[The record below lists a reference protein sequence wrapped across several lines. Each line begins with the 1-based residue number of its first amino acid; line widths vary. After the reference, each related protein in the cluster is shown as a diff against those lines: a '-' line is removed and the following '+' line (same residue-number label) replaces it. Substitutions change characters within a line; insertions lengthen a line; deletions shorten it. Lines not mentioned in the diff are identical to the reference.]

1 VKATAEGTAI
11 GELRFARFAWGVLA
25 YNVGVVL
32 WGAYVRASSSGAG
45 CGGHWP
51 LCNGE
56 VIPTTP
62 RLQTI
67 IEFSHRLSSGLA
79 FFSVLA
85 LFFWARRVFARRTGG
100 ARLAAGWALAL
111 MIAEALLGAGLVI
124 FGLVDKN
131 ASVGRAIAVALHLTN
146 THLLLAALAMTA
158 WLATRPEA
166 MAWPRA
172 VPRVLLIGLAL
183 VLAASITGAIAALG
197 DTLFPAASVRAGVEQ
212 ELAGGASLILRLRVL
227 HPLIAVLTGMFLL
240 YAASTVAR
248 LRPFAPVKRMALA
261 VALLALVQL
270 AAGAVNIALL
280 APVWMQLL
288 HLLLADLV
296 WLSLVLL
303 TARTAFK

>member
-1 VKATAEGTAI
+1 MKATAEGTSI

-32 WGAYVRASSSGAG
+32 WGAYVRATSSGAG

-56 VIPTTP
+56 VIPTAP

-79 FFSVLA
+79 FFSALA
-85 LFFWARRVFARRTGG
+85 LFLWARHVFARKTG
-100 ARLAAGWALAL
+100 ARRAAGWALVL
-111 MIAEALLGAGLVI
+111 MITEALLGAGLVI
-124 FGLVDKN
+124 FGLVDQN
-131 ASVGRAIAVALHLTN
+131 ASLGRAIAVALHLTN

-158 WLATRPEA
+158 WLATRTEA
-166 MAWPRA
+166 KVWART
-172 VPRVLLIGLAL
+172 VPQVLLAGLAL
-183 VLAASITGAIAALG
+183 VLAVSITGAIAALG

-212 ELAGGASLILRLRVL
+212 ELAGSASIILRLRVL
-227 HPLIAVLTGMFLL
+227 HPFVAVLSGLFLL
-240 YAASTVAR
+240 YAASTVVR
-248 LRPFAPVKRMALA
+248 LRPFPPVKRMALA
-261 VALLALVQL
+261 VALLVLVQL

-296 WLSLVLL
+296 WIALLLL
-303 TARTAFK
+303 TLRVSFR